1 MPPPL
6 TFRAQRLEI
15 CIYVPDRY
23 RPLAQS
29 TGRTRMAQG
38 RRIITKFAEPVIE
51 AIIEEV
57 LSEDDRKV
65 VISGKCLCKL
75 PSGR

>member
-1 MPPPL
+1 
-6 TFRAQRLEI
+6 
-15 CIYVPDRY
+15 
-23 RPLAQS
+23 
-29 TGRTRMAQG
+29 MAQG

-57 LSEDDRKV
+57 LPEDDRKV